1 MYFCGCWEPKE
12 TNAGLEDVRTAMMGE
27 GYNAWTEQVSYWAAR
42 AVIGF
47 GALAACVVLLVFSAP
62 FIKEFLESF

>member
-1 MYFCGCWEPKE
+1 
-12 TNAGLEDVRTAMMGE
+12 MMGE
-27 GYNAWTEQVSYWAAR
+27 GYNAITQQISDWAGR
-42 AVIGF
+42 ALLGF